1 MKLHNVSSHMYIYK
15 HGIIEL
21 KSILLVQHHSSC
33 MWAVVPL
40 FFFFVCVCVYVCVCF
55 SLGEGGR
62 VNVHVWGE
70 GVLSAYLYPYYV
82 TQSPLQLISLN
93 MKHNF
98 SCRVN
103 LTALQTEI

>member
-40 FFFFVCVCVYVCVCF
+40 FFFFCVCVCVCVCVF
-55 SLGEGGR
+55 LLGGGR
-62 VNVHVWGE
+62 KSECTCMGGGGAQCLLIPLLCDSVPFAID
-70 GVLSAYLYPYYV
+70 LS
-82 TQSPLQLISLN
+82 
-93 MKHNF
+93 
-98 SCRVN
+98 
-103 LTALQTEI
+103 